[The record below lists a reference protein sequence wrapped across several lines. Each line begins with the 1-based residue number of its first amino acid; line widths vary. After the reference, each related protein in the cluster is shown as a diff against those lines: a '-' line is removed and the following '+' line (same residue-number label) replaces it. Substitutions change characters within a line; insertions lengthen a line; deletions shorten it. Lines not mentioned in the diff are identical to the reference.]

1 MGGLRIRNCEGLGV
15 SVDHSFKIG
24 RDESTVVSLNLACL
38 DREARAIDSISPSI
52 YAYDA
57 TTGDPIFTCRLSV
70 EDLRRLFRHLESY
83 SVLADSQAG
92 QTGRFVEIEEGTE
105 ELSGLLSGVGSE
117 KLIPAL
123 RYLVAERLT
132 ETDINTI
139 LGRRDALDSFM
150 TMLVAGGAFSESEWQ
165 EFFEANCWIFG
176 YGLRYAYL
184 RILQREARL
193 AKSDLTG
200 GDVPITDF
208 LLSDSKFTKLVELK
222 RPSTPLFEAKKN
234 RARSWRLSRELT
246 DAVSQI
252 LAQKASWELQ
262 ANEAVYDSRGKR
274 IREQIADVDCILIV
288 GSRDQI
294 TGTEQEVEI
303 KLRTLELFRRNLRN
317 LEVVLYDELLERAR
331 FIVGERDDE
340 AGV

>member
-1 MGGLRIRNCEGLGV
+1 V

-24 RDESTVVSLNLACL
+24 RDESTVVSLNLAGL
-38 DREARAIDSISPSI
+38 DREARAIDGISPSI
-52 YAYDA
+52 YAYGA
-57 TTGDPIFTCRLSV
+57 TTGEPIFTCRLSV
-70 EDLRRLFRHLESY
+70 EDLRRLFRRLESY
-83 SVLADSQAG
+83 RVVTDSQAG
-92 QTGRFVEIEEGTE
+92 QTGRFVEIEEGAE
-105 ELSGLLSGVGSE
+105 ELSALLSRVGSE

-123 RYLVAERLT
+123 RHLVAERLT
-132 ETDINTI
+132 ETEINTI
-139 LGRRDALDSFM
+139 LGRRDALESFASM
-150 TMLVAGGAFSESEWQ
+150 IAAGSAISEREWQ
-165 EFFEANCWIFG
+165 EFFEANSWIFG

-193 AKSDLTG
+193 AKGDLAG
-200 GDVPITDF
+200 GDVPIADF

-222 RPSTPLFEAKKN
+222 RPSTPLFEATKN
-234 RARSWRLSRELT
+234 RARSWRLSGELT

-262 ANEAVYDSRGKR
+262 ANEAVYDSHGTR
-274 IREQIADVDCILIV
+274 IREQIADVECILIV

-331 FIVGERDDE
+331 FIVGELDDE
-340 AGV
+340 AGI